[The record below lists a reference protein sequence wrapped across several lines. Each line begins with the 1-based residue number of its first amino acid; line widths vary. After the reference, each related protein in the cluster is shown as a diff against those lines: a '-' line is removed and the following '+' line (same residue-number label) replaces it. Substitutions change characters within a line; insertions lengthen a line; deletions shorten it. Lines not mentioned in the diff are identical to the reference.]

1 MEVVGALYQYMIPSI
16 GIAAV
21 IFVLWKGTVFLFP
34 HNRKKAI
41 PVAQWFWQYVLL
53 VYLQGVIFLT
63 DGYAVFYDGLPKYF
77 MEPNWVPIANTF
89 RDIAANPTVAIA
101 QVLYNLV
108 FFIPFGF
115 LLPLAFNKGKWKA
128 WKLLLISLI
137 TIAVVEGLEFLSGRY
152 MDIDDFIIN
161 GLGALSGYYLW
172 RGFAFWCGKYQA
184 RMHKMMAVGGD
195 DFVKL

>member
-1 MEVVGALYQYMIPSI
+1 MDMQYFMTVFQSI
-16 GIAAV
+16 
-21 IFVLWKGTVFLFP
+21 LWK
-34 HNRKKAI
+34 
-41 PVAQWFWQYVLL
+41 
-53 VYLQGVIFLT
+53 
-63 DGYAVFYDGLPKYF
+63 
-77 MEPNWVPIANTF
+77 PNWVPIANTF

-172 RGFAFWCGKYQA
+172 RGFAFLVRKISGENA
-184 RMHKMMAVGGD
+184 
-195 DFVKL
+195 